1 MKTFTFKY
9 RPDAVTDA
17 FRRLKR
23 AVKSRK
29 PDLNPD
35 VMFCDSYDAMT
46 SLMTE
51 ARFDAIESIKEH
63 NPDSMYQLAK
73 ILKRDQANVFRD
85 VKALV
90 EIGILELEAIKKDG
104 RELQKP
110 IFLYDRR
117 VFEWQPAKASGM

>member
-9 RPDAVTDA
+9 KPNAATDA
-17 FRRLKR
+17 FRRLKQ

-35 VMFCDSYDAMT
+35 VLFCDSYDSMT

-51 ARFDAIESIKEH
+51 ARFAVIEAIKEH
-63 NPDSMYQLAK
+63 KPDSMYQLAK
-73 ILKRDQANVFRD
+73 ILERDQANVFRD

-110 IFLYDRR
+110 VLLYDKII
-117 VFEWQPAKASGM
+117 FEWEPAKASGM